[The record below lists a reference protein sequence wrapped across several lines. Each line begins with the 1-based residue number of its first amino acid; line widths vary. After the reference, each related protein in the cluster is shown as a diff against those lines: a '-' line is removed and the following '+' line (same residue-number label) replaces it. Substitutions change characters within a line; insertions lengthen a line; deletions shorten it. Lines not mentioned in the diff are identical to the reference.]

1 MACASRDQAV
11 RVVLIDTQYVE
22 TDAMSFKSVVQS
34 LTGKDSCV
42 SWIEKSSFGLENRKP
57 VGVNRAGVDKSAGSD
72 NINNGCG
79 GTGNRSVSML
89 SKGLSFKDLDVMILQ
104 APPMEELEW
113 MWADQQNFH

>member
-22 TDAMSFKSVVQS
+22 TDALSFKSVVQS

-42 SWIEKSSFGLENRKP
+42 SWIEKSSFGVENRKGP
-57 VGVNRAGVDKSAGSD
+57 VAVNRSGFDKSGCD

-89 SKGLSFKDLDVMILQ
+89 SKGMSFKDLDVMILH
-104 APPMEELEW
+104 APPMEDLQW
-113 MWADQQNFH
+113 LWADNN

>member
-1 MACASRDQAV
+1 MACATRDQAV

-42 SWIEKSSFGLENRKP
+42 SWIEKSSFGVENRKSP
-57 VGVNRAGVDKSAGSD
+57 VAVNRSGFDKSGSD
-72 NINNGCG
+72 YINNGCG

-89 SKGLSFKDLDVMILQ
+89 SKGMSFKDLDVMILQ
-104 APPMEELEW
+104 APPMEDLQW
-113 MWADQQNFH
+113 LWADNK